1 MRRAWRS
8 EWIGEVD
15 TARLKAA
22 RKWVP
27 PWQIYQAGVDSAL
40 EERFRRWTVS
50 RHRRS
55 ALRRRR
61 YRESSQIQFTSQVL
75 PPSGENDCSMRAAF
89 GEMLS
94 HM

>member
-15 TARLKAA
+15 AARLRLLEGGSTLAHLPG
-22 RKWVP
+22 RGGLRPRWEVSTLGG
-27 PWQIYQAGVDSAL
+27 QSAQ
-40 EERFRRWTVS
+40 TV
-50 RHRRS
+50 RTPQH
-55 ALRRRR
+55 R

-75 PPSGENDCSMRAAF
+75 PPSGENDCSMRAEL